1 MTSPRS
7 SSLTGIVQRGE
18 LSSLGDEALVRL
30 LNQEFAPEVERL
42 KRVPRRQGE
51 GEEGTVPPGT
61 IRAKNGRDGAL
72 LTPSR
77 LLFGE
82 DFCEVNRTITNILAV
97 KWLMAD
103 QYDVFTA
110 HQSPAVRLSVGTFR
124 RFRSC
129 ANPILTDAEQLMAL
143 IVALLVGDIGKDP
156 QLAGDIAARRASVDT
171 YTNTGNHDELL
182 ADAVALNLLDG
193 PLELLSPARREDVIL
208 GIHVGATLNIPQ
220 LMQGENVPGSLQR
233 ILRFQGHPSAFLLK
247 YMEIMFD
254 VAGAAAHLDARGA
267 TSMTE
272 PVCQSFL
279 QAFPILERVIAGRTS
294 LRDAYDEVL
303 QNRGQILADQ
313 GFPDLSVATSASDRA
328 LLRLLAMGRVAD
340 RRTAERFQQAFH
352 GLSDATRDALVRGL
366 NVDGCD
372 DDADNGRP
380 AVVLYYMPSVFVE
393 GLRALH
399 DAPEEDQVAG
409 LQSLMGFMARN
420 FEASS
425 EDEDRG
431 GSSIRERDV
440 SPVKEIV
447 SSPQFRAN
455 PHILDSYPLPAGES
469 YLNG

>member
-1 MTSPRS
+1 M
-7 SSLTGIVQRGE
+7 V
-18 LSSLGDEALVRL
+18 
-30 LNQEFAPEVERL
+30 
-42 KRVPRRQGE
+42 
-51 GEEGTVPPGT
+51 
-61 IRAKNGRDGAL
+61 KNGRDVAL

-82 DFCEVNRTITNILAV
+82 DFCEINRTITNILSV

-124 RFRSC
+124 QFRFR
-129 ANPILTDAEQLMAL
+129 ADPILTDAEQLMAL

-156 QLAGDIAARRASVDT
+156 QLAGDIAARRASMPSSSPSPLPKATRDT
-171 YTNTGNHDELL
+171 NTNTGNHDELL
-182 ADAVALNLLDG
+182 ADAVGLGLLDG

-247 YMEIMFD
+247 YIEIMFD
-254 VAGAAAHLDARGA
+254 VAGAAAHLDAGGA

-303 QNRGQILADQ
+303 HNRGRILADQ
-313 GFPDLSVATSASDRA
+313 GFRDLSVATSPSDRA
-328 LLRLLAMGRVAD
+328 LLRLFAMGRVAD

-352 GLSDATRDALVRGL
+352 GLSHATRDALVRGL

-380 AVVLYYMPSVFVE
+380 AVVLYYMPSVFAE

-425 EDEDRG
+425 EDADRG

-455 PHILDSYPLPAGES
+455 PHILDSYALPASES
-469 YLNG
+469 CVNG